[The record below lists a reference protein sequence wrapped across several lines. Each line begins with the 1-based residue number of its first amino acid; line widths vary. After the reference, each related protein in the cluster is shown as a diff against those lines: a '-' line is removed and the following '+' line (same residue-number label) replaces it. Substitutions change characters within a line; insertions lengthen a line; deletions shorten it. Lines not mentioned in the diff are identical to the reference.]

1 MFSRILYSKFSLKEL
16 KITILRLKIRHQ
28 IKQTYSVTKKQ
39 ERHCKF
45 ILNTI
50 LIVQTNTKI

>member
-28 IKQTYSVTKKQ
+28 IKQTYSVTKNRKG
-39 ERHCKF
+39 
-45 ILNTI
+45 
-50 LIVQTNTKI
+50 IVSSF